1 MPDITC
7 VSLVVFNCEAS
18 RSYLQPSSENIKLLQ
33 KNFGAELQTRMQL
46 SPRLTLLSL
55 RASKMKFRS
64 QMLRGVSLVLFMV
77 QISSYSS
84 NKYAPPS
91 TRPTTWKMASLF
103 QIRSKHIST
112 SFEMMLFI
120 FRLP

>member
-1 MPDITC
+1 M
-7 VSLVVFNCEAS
+7 
-18 RSYLQPSSENIKLLQ
+18 
-33 KNFGAELQTRMQL
+33 ELQTRMQL
-46 SPRLTLLSL
+46 SHQLTLLSL

-64 QMLRGVSLVLFMV
+64 QTLRGVSLVLFMV
-77 QISSYSS
+77 QIISYSS

-112 SFEMMLFI
+112 SFEMLLFI
-120 FRLP
+120 FRLPWHSLWFVFLADQVWRSCSSLNTVLKVSPP